1 MKSPVNLHE
10 GMIVH
15 SADGAK
21 LGKVVDCRPDGF
33 IVEKGMFLP
42 KSTHFEYDDVAEL
55 RGDDVYLSHERAQL
69 ADANWWSRRE
79 EAYAARRAGLKATGE
94 RTTGKVSEAISET
107 AAKARSHLKEHT
119 KEERAEADATKGPEE
134 FRMPLAEEEIVAE
147 KHTRDIGEVRVHKR
161 VVVKQKQITVP
172 VMHEEVRV
180 ERVAIEGGRGEQ
192 LAEGTLAEGT
202 FVESTVTIPLHDEEV
217 EIRKRPV
224 IREEV
229 RVTKRT
235 FQEEKTATTDVRKE
249 EIDIEEPRATD
260 GSRTERR
267 VQP

>member
-1 MKSPVNLHE
+1 MT
-10 GMIVH
+10 VH

-69 ADANWWSRRE
+69 ADASWWSRRE
-79 EAYAARRAGLKATGE
+79 EAFAARRSHIKEAGE
-94 RTTGKVSEAISET
+94 RASSKISGAVSATT
-107 AAKARSHLKEHT
+107 AKARSHA
-119 KEERAEADATKGPEE
+119 KEERGEAEIAKGPEE
-134 FRMPLAEEEIVAE
+134 YRMPLAEEEITAE

-180 ERVAIEGGRGEQ
+180 ERVAVEGGRGEP
-192 LAEGTLAEGT
+192 LAEDT
-202 FVESTVTIPLHDEEV
+202 FVESTVTIPLYDEEV
-217 EIRKRPV
+217 EIRKHPV

-229 RVTKRT
+229 RVSKRT
-235 FQEEKTATTDVRKE
+235 FQEEKTATTEVRKE
-249 EIDIEEPRATD
+249 EIDIEEPKASD
-260 GSRTERR
+260 GGRTERR